1 MARKRIILSGILILG
16 IFLRVF
22 PFQGLNRGNL
32 SYNECLVM
40 AGASQPVKDILGQY
54 FNLDFF
60 NTIKTN
66 LSDYIRKILKNASYK
81 NCSQWIRVKSE
92 IPDIKEAQI
101 SFSSFLY
108 DNSIYILN
116 EYLKKN
122 SISDSSLILAYLGLG
137 SSYIEKGI
145 TSVDCRLRA
154 YQEAKAC
161 LLKAKKLSK
170 KDDLLGISVCSGLG
184 FLYLQEE
191 NYEKAIEILNE
202 GLSYSLAGFEKEKLD
217 MYTNLGYTY
226 LKSGQKDKAKEF
238 FKKALSLSS
247 SKKEKEYIESWP
259 MSLRPLSFVAIS
271 PEQAPLRYLILHFFM
286 LLGSNEFIV
295 RLPSLI
301 FGIAGIIGIY
311 FLGNALF
318 GASTGFLSSFL
329 LASSMWHIRHSVSAS
344 NYALYVF
351 LSLLGVYFFYRSI
364 KSDSLFPKVMFVGAS
379 VLGLYSFC
387 LLGSVLLAEF
397 LFIFAFSSFKKE
409 NKNLISWGILFLII
423 AALFLPMLIRGFPG
437 IYRNGF
443 AWKKGFG
450 DYRWG
455 ITAKDFFPA
464 LCSIFNGV
472 KFKLPVNLLILIM
485 GFISAIYY
493 NKKKEEALLL
503 VLLIGIP
510 IILLSVCFIVNI
522 NMAERYFFI
531 AYPFFIILC
540 SYGIV
545 SIRNKFIALF
555 LILIFDLALILYFIS
570 PFIFTVDK
578 YIPQDYLRHDADFQ
592 SCVRYLQENY
602 RENDAVIMVN
612 ASGIYALKYNLNK
625 NDSPKVE
632 ITPTDSLGC
641 RQLKY
646 DSGFIRNVF
655 GLRVN
660 CKLEESIMLIL
671 NKFPRVWLIDLDMIQ
686 YVDFN
691 SKIRQW
697 LIKSSDIKQRFCGMT
712 IYLLK
717 NDHNSRL

>member
-1 MARKRIILSGILILG
+1 M
-16 IFLRVF
+16 RVF
-22 PFQGLNRGNL
+22 PFQGLTRGNL

-40 AGASQPVKDILGQY
+40 AGASQPVKDILVQY
-54 FNLDFF
+54 FDLDFF
-60 NTIKTN
+60 SKIKTN

-101 SFSSFLY
+101 SFSLGRY
-108 DNSIYILN
+108 DNSIYVLN

-122 SISDSSLILAYLGLG
+122 SISGPSLILAYVGLG

-145 TSVDCRLRA
+145 TNVDSRLRA

-161 LLKAKKLSK
+161 LLKAKKISK
-170 KDDLLGISVCSGLG
+170 KDDLLSISACSGLG

-217 MYTNLGYTY
+217 MHINLGFAY
-226 LKSGQKDKAKEF
+226 LQSGQKVKAEEF
-238 FKKALSLSS
+238 FKKALSLSP
-247 SKKEKEYIESWP
+247 SKKEKGYIESR
-259 MSLRPLSFVAIS
+259 LKPLSFVAIS
-271 PEQAPLRYLILHFFM
+271 LDQAPLRYLILHFFM
-286 LLGSNEFIV
+286 LLGSNELIV

-329 LASSMWHIRHSVSAS
+329 LASSIWHIRHSVSAS
-344 NYALYVF
+344 NYTLYVF

-364 KSDSLFPKVMFVGAS
+364 KSDSLFPRVMFVGVS
-379 VLGLYSFC
+379 VLGLYSFYPIAS
-387 LLGSVLLAEF
+387 LLLAEF

-409 NKNLISWGILFLII
+409 NKKLISWGILFLII
-423 AALFLPMLIRGFPG
+423 AVLFLPMLVRGFH
-437 IYRNGF
+437 GF
-443 AWKKGFG
+443 AYKKGFG

-455 ITAKDFFPA
+455 LTAKE
-464 LCSIFNGV
+464 LLLSLYSTFNGV
-472 KFKLPVNLLILIM
+472 KFKLPINLLILII
-485 GFISAIYY
+485 GFISAVYY
-493 NKKKEEALLL
+493 NKKKKEALLL

-510 IILLSVCFIVNI
+510 IVLLSLCFIVNI
-522 NMAERYFFI
+522 NIAERYFFI
-531 AYPFFIILC
+531 VYPFFIILC

-545 SIRNKFIALF
+545 NIRNKIIALF
-555 LILIFDLALILYFIS
+555 LILIFNLALILSFIF
-570 PFIFTVDK
+570 PFSFTVDK
-578 YIPQDYLRHDADFQ
+578 YVPQDYLRRDADFQ
-592 SCVRYLQENY
+592 SLGRYLEGNY
-602 RENDAVIMVN
+602 RENDAVIIVN

-625 NDSPKVE
+625 NDSSKVE
-632 ITPTDSLGC
+632 TTPTDSLGC

-646 DSGFIRNVF
+646 DSGVIRNVF
-655 GLRVN
+655 GLSAK

-671 NKFPRVWLIDLDMIQ
+671 SKFPRVWLIDLDMIQ
-686 YVDFN
+686 YVDCN